1 MNFLNFQMTM
11 WHNLNM
17 PHHHN
22 WTKSMFRD
30 QIEKSSQV
38 FGTNM
43 NQKESKHQIEK
54 KLSN

>member
-1 MNFLNFQMTM
+1 M

-22 WTKSMFRD
+22 WTESMFRD